1 MTATLPSHASAN
13 ANANASAK
21 AYAKAPAAPH
31 DPGRLQARVELLQA
45 RFRAIA
51 TGPMRGLP
59 LNHPSLPVEA
69 IGFERDLADP
79 DWSLGVLLTPW
90 CMNLVRLPLRDD
102 LPTLAVGR
110 SASRPCG
117 DGEVAF
123 IGAHDDVLGGHET
136 CSLFSPMQAFADA
149 RAARDTAREVLAL
162 LRRPAVVEGQSPVE
176 RPAALE
182 RPAAPSRRG
191 FLFGLR
197 GA

>member
-1 MTATLPSHASAN
+1 M
-13 ANANASAK
+13 NASLPPQTQPRP
-21 AYAKAPAAPH
+21 PAEP
-31 DPGRLQARVELLQA
+31 DDTGLLGARVALLQA

-51 TGPMRGLP
+51 DGPMRGLP
-59 LNHPSLPVEA
+59 LNHPGLPVEA
-69 IGFERDLADP
+69 IGFEPDRADP
-79 DWSLGVLLTPW
+79 GWGLGVLLTPW
-90 CMNLVRLPLRDD
+90 CMNLVRLPLRAD

-136 CSLFSPMQAFADA
+136 CSLFSPMQGFADA

-162 LRRPAVVEGQSPVE
+162 LRRPAVVERQSV
-176 RPAALE
+176 AE